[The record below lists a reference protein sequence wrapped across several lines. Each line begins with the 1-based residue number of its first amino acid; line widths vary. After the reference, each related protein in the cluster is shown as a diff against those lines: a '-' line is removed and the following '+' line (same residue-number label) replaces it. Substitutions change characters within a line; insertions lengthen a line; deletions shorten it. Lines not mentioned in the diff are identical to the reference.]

1 MSVVTLPAYKAER
14 TLAKTVAALPPHA
27 ADRIILVDDAS
38 PDQTVAIARELGIQV
53 VVHPENRGYGGNQK
67 TCYTEALRNGA
78 DIVVMVHPDY
88 QYDPAAVPLL
98 TAPILAGDADMTFGS
113 RFAGL
118 GDPLG
123 GGMPIYRFL
132 GNRVSTTAEN
142 LLLGSRFTE
151 THSGLRAYTRR
162 CLLSLPFLRYS
173 DDFAFDSELLVDAV
187 TSGQRVVE
195 VPIPTRYTEE
205 SSSISVRRSIHYVAD
220 SLRYCALATARRG
233 RRGRRSPVVSGLRP
247 APPTSGQRPAMSTS
261 GQRPA
266 MSTSGQRPAMSTS
279 GQVPVGPPV
288 TLACVLCGGK
298 EHTLLYPATATGRP
312 PVEEFACTTDGL
324 SAHDDIVQCLECG
337 LLKAVVPLEAEEILA
352 NYAEVVDPTYLD
364 EEPSRREVFAW
375 FAEAIGGHPV
385 RGKRL
390 LEIGAN
396 VGLFLSVA
404 EEHGWDARGVEPSA
418 WAVEQGRE
426 RFGVDL
432 RQGVI
437 ESLDEPPAG
446 ADVVAMFD
454 VLEHLVDPLAALKT
468 LRPLVDEE
476 GLLVLST
483 VNTAGLHGRV
493 RKGAWPWFIRSH
505 LFYFT
510 PETLGAMLR
519 AAGFQMVEW
528 TVVPRSFHLSYIA
541 HRAGPSH
548 GALARAAAAASKIV
562 DPKIPMGWLGDIVMV
577 AARPAPV

>member
-1 MSVVTLPAYKAER
+1 VTPRPKIVVTLPAYCAEK

-27 ADRIILVDDAS
+27 ADKVILVDDAS

-53 VVHPENRGYGGNQK
+53 VVHPVNRGYGGNQK
-67 TCYTEALRNGA
+67 TCYTEALRDGA
-78 DIVVMVHPDY
+78 DIIVMVHPDY

-118 GDPLG
+118 GDPRG
-123 GGMPIYRFL
+123 GGMPMYRYI
-132 GNRVSTTAEN
+132 GNRVSTTVEN

-151 THSGLRAYTRR
+151 THSGLRAYTRQ

-173 DDFAFDSELLVDAV
+173 DDFAFDSQLLVDAV

-205 SSSISVRRSIHYVAD
+205 SSSISIKRSMRYVAE
-220 SLRYCALATARRG
+220 SIRYCAVAVARRG
-233 RRGRRSPVVSGLRP
+233 RRGRRSPVVSAHRSAVHLEP
-247 APPTSGQRPAMSTS
+247 D
-261 GQRPA
+261 
-266 MSTSGQRPAMSTS
+266 
-279 GQVPVGPPV
+279 GPPV
-288 TLACVLCGGK
+288 TLACVLCGEK
-298 EHTLLYPATATGRP
+298 DHTLVYPATATGRP

-324 SAHDDIVQCLECG
+324 SAHDDIVQCRECG
-337 LLKAVVPLEAEEILA
+337 LLKAVAPIDAEEILA

-364 EEPSRREVFAW
+364 EEPSRREVFDW
-375 FAEAIGGHPV
+375 FATAIGGHPV
-385 RGKRL
+385 RGRRL

-404 EEHGWDARGVEPSA
+404 EKHGWEARGVEPSA

-426 RFGVDL
+426 RFGVNL
-432 RQGVI
+432 RQGII
-437 ESLDEPPAG
+437 ETLDEPEAG

-454 VLEHLVDPLAALKT
+454 VLEHLVDPLAALRT
-468 LRPLVDEE
+468 LRPLLDDE

-483 VNTAGLHGRV
+483 VNTAGLHGRL

-510 PETLGAMLR
+510 PETLDAMLR
-519 AAGFQMVEW
+519 EAGFKMVEW
-528 TVVPRSFHLSYIA
+528 TVVPRVFHLSYIA

-548 GALARAAAAASKIV
+548 GALAKAAAAVSKVV
-562 DPKIPMGWLGDIVMV
+562 DPKVPMGWLGDIVLV
-577 AARPAPV
+577 AARPV

>member
-1 MSVVTLPAYKAER
+1 VTARPKIVVTLPAYCAER

-27 ADRIILVDDAS
+27 ADKVILVDDAS
-38 PDQTVAIARELGIQV
+38 PDQTVKVARELGIQV
-53 VVHPENRGYGGNQK
+53 VVHPVNRGYGGNQK
-67 TCYTEALRNGA
+67 TCYTEALRDGA

-118 GDPLG
+118 GDPRA
-123 GGMPIYRFL
+123 GGMPLYRYL
-132 GNRVSTTAEN
+132 GNRVSTTIEN

-151 THSGLRAYTRR
+151 THSGLRAYTRE

-173 DDFAFDSELLVDAV
+173 DDFAFDSQLLIDAV

-205 SSSISVRRSIHYVAD
+205 SSSISIRRSMRYVAE
-220 SLRYCALATARRG
+220 SVGYCAVAVARRG
-233 RRGRRSPVVSGLRP
+233 RRGRRSPVAPHDGPDP
-247 APPTSGQRPAMSTS
+247 APAPA
-261 GQRPA
+261 
-266 MSTSGQRPAMSTS
+266 
-279 GQVPVGPPV
+279 GPPV
-288 TLACVLCGGK
+288 SHPCVLCGAK
-298 EHTLLYPATATGRP
+298 EHVLVYPATATGRP

-324 SAHDDIVQCLECG
+324 SAHDDILQCRDCG
-337 LLKAVVPLEAEEILA
+337 LLSAVVPTDAEEILA
-352 NYAEVVDPTYLD
+352 NYADVVDPTYLD

-375 FAEAIGGHPV
+375 FAGAMAGHPV
-385 RGKRL
+385 RGRRL

-404 EEHGWDARGVEPSA
+404 EEHGWEARGVEPSS
-418 WAVEQGRE
+418 WAVEEGRR
-426 RFGVDL
+426 RFGVNL
-432 RQGVI
+432 RQGTI
-437 ESLDEPPAG
+437 ESLDEPESG

-454 VLEHLVDPLAALKT
+454 VLEHLVDPVAALKA
-468 LRPLVDEE
+468 LRPLLDDE

-483 VNTAGLHGRV
+483 VNAAGLHARV
-493 RKGAWPWFIRSH
+493 RKGSWPWFIRSH

-510 PETLGAMLR
+510 PSTLDAMLR
-519 AAGFQMVEW
+519 AAGFHMVEW
-528 TVVPRSFHLSYIA
+528 TVVPRTFHLSYIA

-548 GALARAAAAASKIV
+548 GALAKAAAAASKV
-562 DPKIPMGWLGDIVMV
+562 ADPKVPMGWLGDIVMV
-577 AARPAPV
+577 AARPTPVR

>member
-1 MSVVTLPAYKAER
+1 VSARPKIVVTLPAYCAER
-14 TLAKTVAALPPHA
+14 TLAKTVAALPAGA
-27 ADRIILVDDAS
+27 ADKVILVDDAS
-38 PDQTVAIARELGIQV
+38 PDQTVNIARELGIQV
-53 VVHPENRGYGGNQK
+53 VVHPVNRGYGGNQK
-67 TCYTEALRNGA
+67 TCYTEALRDGA

-118 GDPLG
+118 GDPRG
-123 GGMPIYRFL
+123 GGMPMYRYL
-132 GNRVSTTAEN
+132 GNRVSTTVEN

-151 THSGLRAYTRR
+151 THSGLRAYTRE

-173 DDFAFDSELLVDAV
+173 DDFAFDSQLLIDAV

-205 SSSISVRRSIHYVAD
+205 SSSISVLRSVRYVAE
-220 SLRYCALATARRG
+220 SVQYCSAAVARRG
-233 RRGRRSPVVSGLRP
+233 RRGRRSPVVPPHRAEPVSVP
-247 APPTSGQRPAMSTS
+247 A
-261 GQRPA
+261 
-266 MSTSGQRPAMSTS
+266 
-279 GQVPVGPPV
+279 GPPV
-288 TLACVLCGGK
+288 IHACVLCGGK
-298 EHTLLYPATATGRP
+298 EHVLVYPATASGRP

-324 SAHDDIVQCLECG
+324 SAHDDIIQCRDCG
-337 LLKAVVPLEAEEILA
+337 LLSAVVPMEADEILS

-364 EEPSRREVFAW
+364 EEPSRREVFGW
-375 FAEAIGGHPV
+375 FATAIAGHPV

-396 VGLFLSVA
+396 VGLFLRVA
-404 EEHGWDARGVEPSA
+404 EEHGWEARGVEPSA
-418 WAVEQGRE
+418 WAVEQGRQ
-426 RFGVDL
+426 RFGVNL
-432 RQGVI
+432 RQGTI
-437 ESLDEPPAG
+437 ESLDEPEAG

-454 VLEHLVDPLAALKT
+454 VLEHLVDPVAALKA
-468 LRPLVDEE
+468 LRPLVDDE

-483 VNTAGLHGRV
+483 VNAAGLHARV

-510 PETLGAMLR
+510 PRTLTAMLR
-519 AAGFQMVEW
+519 EAGFDLVEW

-548 GALARAAAAASKIV
+548 GALAKAAAAVSKVI
-562 DPKIPMGWLGDIVMV
+562 DPKVPMGWLGDIVLV
-577 AARPAPV
+577 AARPVRVS